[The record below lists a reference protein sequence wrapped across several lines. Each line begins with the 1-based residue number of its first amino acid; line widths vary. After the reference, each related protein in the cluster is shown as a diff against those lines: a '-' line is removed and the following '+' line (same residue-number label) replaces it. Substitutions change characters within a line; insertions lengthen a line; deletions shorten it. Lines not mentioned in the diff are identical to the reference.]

1 VTALTTTNEI
11 FQVEADNEVGIAI
24 EEWTSAKDG
33 TELFSKT
40 WKVKSPVA
48 TVVFIHGF
56 GEHINR
62 YNHVFPKF
70 QRANIEVFSYDQ
82 RGFGHTGVKNKNLGV
97 TGGWKVATDDITYV
111 LRTRRREGIPQFLFG
126 HSMGGALS
134 LNYAAEG
141 PERENLA
148 GFVISSP
155 LVSQSPETKP
165 PQPVLLLGTAA
176 SKVLPSFQI
185 PVQLPSKY
193 VSRIPEEVDKHAN
206 DPLNHSIGSLRSL
219 SDMVSG
225 GKALLKTKCRN
236 ITKPIYLYHG
246 TVDGLTAFEASKELF
261 DKIPSEDKT
270 FRAWE
275 GGYHELHNDLDQ
287 EAVITESIDWIL
299 AHVPKN
305 EK

>member
-1 VTALTTTNEI
+1 MPSTLKTAKTVTTLT
-11 FQVEADNEVGIAI
+11 EADNEGIAI

-40 WKVKSPVA
+40 WKVTSPVA
-48 TVVFIHGF
+48 TVVFVHGF

-62 YNHVFPKF
+62 YNHVFSEF

-82 RGFGHTGVKNKNLGV
+82 RGFGHTGMKNKNLGV

-141 PERENLA
+141 AERENLA

-155 LVSQSPETKP
+155 LVVQAPETKSS
-165 PQPVLLLGTAA
+165 QPVLLLGTAA
-176 SKVLPSFQI
+176 SKVLPSFQV

-206 DPLNHSIGSLRSL
+206 DPLNHSIGSLRGL
-219 SDMVSG
+219 ADMLSG
-225 GKALLKTKCRN
+225 GKALLKTKCKN

-246 TVDGLTAFEASKELF
+246 TGDSLTAFEGSKELF

-287 EAVITESIDWIL
+287 EAVITECINWIL
-299 AHVPKN
+299 ARVPK
-305 EK
+305 K